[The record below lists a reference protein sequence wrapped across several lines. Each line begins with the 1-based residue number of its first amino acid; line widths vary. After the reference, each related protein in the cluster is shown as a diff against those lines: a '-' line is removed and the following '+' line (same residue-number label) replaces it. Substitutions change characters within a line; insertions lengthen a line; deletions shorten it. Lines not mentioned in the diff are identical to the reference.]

1 MDDTHIVGLY
11 WARSENAIAETQCKY
26 GAMLKGVSFALV
38 QSAEDA
44 EECVNDTYLV
54 AWNSMPTERPKYLGA
69 FLAKIVRRIS
79 VDRYRASHAEKRCG
93 ATVPIDELAEC
104 LPSSVTTE
112 GDYKAVELSRK
123 INDFLLELPKKKRF
137 VFVRRYFYSDS
148 VTTIAQ
154 SCKMSEANV
163 KTVLCRVRRA
173 LKEYLEKEA
182 LYCEQ
187 K

>member
-1 MDDTHIVGLY
+1 MDDLYIVGLY
-11 WARSENAIAETQCKY
+11 WARSENAIAETRRKY
-26 GAMLKGVSFALV
+26 GAMLTGVSLSLV

-44 EECVNDTYLV
+44 EECVNDTYLA

-79 VDRYRASHAEKRCG
+79 VDRYRASHAEKRYG

-112 GDYKAVELSRK
+112 GDYQSLELSK
-123 INDFLLELPKKKRF
+123 AINGFLLKLPKKKRF
-137 VFVRRYFYSDS
+137 IFVRRYFYSDS
-148 VTTIAQ
+148 VAAIAQ
-154 SCKMSEANV
+154 SCKMSESNV
-163 KTVLCRVRRA
+163 KTVLCRVRSA

-182 LYCEQ
+182 AVL
-187 K
+187 

>member
-1 MDDTHIVGLY
+1 MDDIHIVGLY
-11 WARSENAIAETQCKY
+11 WARSETAIVETQRKY
-26 GAMLKGVSFALV
+26 GAMLTGVSLALV
-38 QSAEDA
+38 QSAQDA
-44 EECVNDTYLV
+44 EECVNDTYLA

-69 FLAKIVRRIS
+69 FLSKIVRRIS

-112 GDYKAVELSRK
+112 GDYQTAELSNA
-123 INDFLLELPKKKRF
+123 INGFLLELPNKKRF
-137 VFVRRYFYSDS
+137 IFVRRYFYSDS

-154 SCKMSEANV
+154 SCGMSEANV
-163 KTVLCRVRRA
+163 KTVLCRVRVA

-182 LYCEQ
+182 DIL
-187 K
+187 